1 MPIIA
6 SFHFDPEV
14 LKRFSR
20 QTLLA
25 GGIMAAIGLLGL
37 IFPPLMSLM
46 VIGIM
51 SWLLLLSAVVQG
63 YITYHSYRQSFSAW
77 LKPVMLLIAALLLL
91 LFPGGGIA
99 AVGMMLAAYLLVD
112 AYSSFTFAWQ
122 YRPNKG
128 WVLMFV
134 NGILSIVLAV
144 ILLAGWPFSSIV
156 LVGLFV
162 GISLFFDG
170 VALIGMGLG
179 AKKLTDE
186 EIAAQKEAKEEK
198 KMRDEMMKE
207 GGVQ

>member
-51 SWLLLLSAVVQG
+51 AWLLLLSAVVQG
-63 YITYHSYRQSFSAW
+63 YITYHSYRHSFSAW

-112 AYSSFTFAWQ
+112 AFSSITFAWS
-122 YRPNKG
+122 YRPHRG
-128 WVLMFV
+128 WWMMLI
-134 NGILSIVLAV
+134 NGLASLLLAV
-144 ILLAGWPFSSIV
+144 ILLAGWPFSSMV
-156 LVGLFV
+156 TVGLLI
-162 GISLFFDG
+162 GISLLFDG
-170 VALIGMGLG
+170 IALLTFGFFARRLG
-179 AKKLTDE
+179 EDA
-186 EIAAQKEAKEEK
+186 
-198 KMRDEMMKE
+198 
-207 GGVQ
+207 GGF

>member
-25 GGIMAAIGLLGL
+25 GGIIAAIGLLGL

-51 SWLLLLSAVVQG
+51 AWLLLLSAVVQG

-112 AYSSFTFAWQ
+112 A
-122 YRPNKG
+122 
-128 WVLMFV
+128 
-134 NGILSIVLAV
+134 
-144 ILLAGWPFSSIV
+144 FSSIT
-156 LVGLFV
+156 F
-162 GISLFFDG
+162 
-170 VALIGMGLG
+170 A
-179 AKKLTDE
+179 
-186 EIAAQKEAKEEK
+186 
-198 KMRDEMMKE
+198 
-207 GGVQ
+207 